1 MNLLALGLALALPV
15 LGGGRIDFER
25 GALTDAWGAAGE
37 ISASRTDVPAA
48 GPDAPPGG
56 PGGKGLAITAGRGGR
71 LFTRPGS
78 LPRDWSS
85 FESLSLWVHRSEAEA
100 AARPASTFEVRF
112 VEEGGGTWFWRKV
125 AVDHVGWART
135 EVPLRYAR
143 WRVRGR
149 VPRWDRIASLALSF
163 RDAATIHVDALAI
176 VDVPD
181 GPGAHLRLDELV
193 DAAFGGEAGA
203 SVREVRRPDLEI
215 ATDCAAIDLDLLE
228 RRLDRARAAL
238 RRDWPFLDAP
248 RVPPRLLVF
257 ARDEAY
263 RAFFPRFAERLNA
276 AGTPPRS
283 DGFTFFGLAT
293 GAYRET
299 YGTLRPTY
307 THEFAHAWFVRAAG
321 LQNRGEWLQEGLASR
336 VQLELHPQ
344 DGFDALVRRAR
355 ANPRSRSPLRELMNG
370 ERIPGDRYWQA
381 ATVVGYLLETD
392 ELARRL
398 PDLIDRFRVDGS
410 TNVAPHLEETL
421 GFADFDALEA
431 AWGTWCDRES
441 ADAPSGE

>member
-1 MNLLALGLALALPV
+1 MSLLAFGLALALPV
-15 LGGGRIDFER
+15 PAGGRIDFER
-25 GALTDAWGAAGE
+25 GALSDAWAASGE
-37 ISASRTDVPAA
+37 ISVSRTDVPAA
-48 GPDAPPGG
+48 GPAAPPGG
-56 PGGKGLAITAGRGGR
+56 PSGKGLAITAGRGGR
-71 LFTRPGS
+71 LFTRPGR

-85 FESLSLWVHRSEAEA
+85 FESFSLWVHRSEAEA

-112 VEEGGGTWFWRKV
+112 VEEGGRTWFWRKV

-149 VPRWDRIASLALSF
+149 VPRWDRIESLALSF
-163 RDAATIHVDALAI
+163 RDAATVHVDALAI

-181 GPGAHLRLDELV
+181 GPGAFVPLDELV
-193 DAAFGGEAGA
+193 EAAFGEREGTG
-203 SVREVRRPDLEI
+203 VRRIARPDLEI
-215 ATDCAAIDLDLLE
+215 ATDCPEIELDLLE

-238 RRDWPFLDAP
+238 RRDWPFLAAP
-248 RVPPRLLVF
+248 RPPPRLLVF

-276 AGTPPRS
+276 AGTPPS
-283 DGFTFFGLAT
+283 ADGFTFFGIAT
-293 GAYRET
+293 GAYSDA

-307 THEFAHAWFVRAAG
+307 AHEFAHAWFVRASG

-355 ANPRSRSPLRELMNG
+355 ANPRGRTPLGALLNG
-370 ERIPGDRYWQA
+370 ERIPGNRYWQA
-381 ATVVGYLLETD
+381 ATVVGFLLETD

-398 PDLIDRFRVDGS
+398 PALIDRFRVDGS
-410 TNVAPHLEETL
+410 TNLAPHLHETL

-431 AWGTWCDRES
+431 AWDAWCEREY
-441 ADAPSGE
+441 AEAPEGD